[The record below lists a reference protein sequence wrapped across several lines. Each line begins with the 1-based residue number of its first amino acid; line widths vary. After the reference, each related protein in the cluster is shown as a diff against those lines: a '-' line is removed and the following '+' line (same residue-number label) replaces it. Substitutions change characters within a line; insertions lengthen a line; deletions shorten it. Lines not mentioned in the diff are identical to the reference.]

1 MWTWLKSL
9 PWRKALSVI
18 LPWLAEK
25 VADKVTEELSKPEA
39 DPKPQGRQ

>member
-1 MWTWLKSL
+1 MWTWLKNV

-25 VADKVTEELSKPEA
+25 AADKVTEELSKKAEP
-39 DPKPQGRQ
+39 PQKGKE